1 MLLWFIHTVK
11 RFSVNKIVVVEDDR
25 SFSDLLSGY
34 IESLNNEYQVIKVED
49 VQSFIVEYNRGK
61 IDYLFLDILLP
72 GISGVELLKFLK
84 SLNSDIK
91 IFLMTGITRVYDE
104 SFGLADGYLEKPFEL
119 NKVKELLGENG

>member
-1 MLLWFIHTVK
+1 M
-11 RFSVNKIVVVEDDR
+11 NKIVVVEDDR